1 MNNLS
6 DFPAIYARIKSHLK
20 VKTQREVAAAL
31 GKTDQWLSNLMQAAR
46 GKPKEG
52 GVKNLPYKEIVEW
65 AINAGVSVD
74 YILTGK
80 EPIPRGYNPPSLQ
93 VETVK
98 KYSHRVH
105 DAIEQGLYIPVRLLK
120 DSVAAGSPAAVDE
133 NHVEGWALIYADRQ
147 WMPNDPE
154 KYTCVKVKGRSMYPV
169 LDHGDIVAIDHAER
183 DPKYL
188 DGKMVAFRVNGG
200 VTIKWLKYKPKEKTV
215 VGVPENHEELDHV
228 VILVGPEIDEG
239 IVGLVRWWWA
249 KR

>member
-1 MNNLS
+1 MAALNKEFSKRLLALMGKKG
-6 DFPAIYARIKSHLK
+6 FPTQKALAEALK
-20 VKTQREVAAAL
+20 VSGNAITNYVTKGRVPEWDVL
-31 GKTDQWLSNLMQAAR
+31 AR
-46 GKPKEG
+46 MASLF
-52 GVKNLPYKEIVEW
+52 GVTI
-65 AINAGVSVD
+65 D
-74 YILTGK
+74 YLVTGK
-80 EPIPRGYNPPSLQ
+80 EPVPRGYNPPPLQ

-98 KYSHRVH
+98 KYSRRVH
-105 DAIEQGLYIPVRLLK
+105 DAIEQGMYIPVRLLK
-120 DSVAAGSPAAVDE
+120 DSVAAGAPAMVDE

-169 LDHGDIVAIDHAER
+169 LDDGDIVAIDHAEKN
-183 DPKYL
+183 PKYL

-200 VTIKWLKYKPKEKTV
+200 VTIKWLKYRPKEKTV

>member
-1 MNNLS
+1 LVK
-6 DFPAIYARIKSHLK
+6 AREEKDL
-20 VKTQREVAAAL
+20 TQREAAL
-31 GKTDQWLSNLMQAAR
+31 NIGISQQNLSRYEAGSIEPPAGVLLVLSNTYNVSIDYLIK
-46 GKPKEG
+46 GKDP
-52 GVKNLPYKEIVEW
+52 
-65 AINAGVSVD
+65 A
-74 YILTGK
+74 
-80 EPIPRGYNPPSLQ
+80 PRGYNPPSLQ

-98 KYSHRVH
+98 KYSRRVTN
-105 DAIEQGLYIPVRLLK
+105 AIEQGLYVPVRLLK
-120 DSVAAGSPAAVDE
+120 DSVAAGEPAAVDE

-154 KYTCVKVKGRSMYPV
+154 SYTCVKVKGRSMYPV
-169 LDHGDIVAIDHAER
+169 LDNGDIVAIDHAER

>member
-1 MNNLS
+1 MKSLAKAMGCEPKARQIALHLGISEQDFSNRKKRDTLIDPVVRWALANNV
-6 DFPAIYARIKSHLK
+6 D
-20 VKTQREVAAAL
+20 VN
-31 GKTDQWLSNLMQAAR
+31 WLF
-46 GKPKEG
+46 
-52 GVKNLPYKEIVEW
+52 
-65 AINAGVSVD
+65 
-74 YILTGK
+74 TGK
-80 EPIPRGYNPPSLQ
+80 EPTSQKPQPPQL
-93 VETVK
+93 VIETVK

-120 DSVAAGSPAAVDE
+120 DSVAAGAPAMVDE

-169 LDHGDIVAIDHAER
+169 LDDGDIVAIDHAEKN
-183 DPKYL
+183 PKYL

-200 VTIKWLKYKPKEKTV
+200 VTIKWLKYRPKEKTV

>member
-1 MNNLS
+1 MSKKAIPLEDLTGIGRRFIQAREERGFNQRDAALKIGISQQNLS
-6 DFPAIYARIKSHLK
+6 RYEAGSVEPPAGVLLA
-20 VKTQREVAAAL
+20 
-31 GKTDQWLSNLMQAAR
+31 LSNTY
-46 GKPKEG
+46 
-52 GVKNLPYKEIVEW
+52 N
-65 AINAGVSVD
+65 VSID
-74 YILTGK
+74 YLIKGK
-80 EPIPRGYNPPSLQ
+80 EPIPRGYNPPPLQ
-93 VETVK
+93 IETVK

-105 DAIEQGLYIPVRLLK
+105 DAIEQGRYVPVRLLN
-120 DSVAAGSPAAVDE
+120 DAVAAGAPAEVNEDD
-133 NHVEGWALIYADRQ
+133 VGGWALIYADRQ

-169 LDHGDIVAIDHAER
+169 LDDGDIVAIDHAER
-183 DPKYL
+183 NPKAL

-200 VTIKWLKYKPKEKTV
+200 VTIKWLKFRPKEKTV

>member
-1 MNNLS
+1 MLQKEKASGKKEAQFARELGLGLTTYRALKSGGPQGPALS
-6 DFPAIYARIKSHLK
+6 TILRMIDSAGLE
-20 VKTQREVAAAL
+20 EVMYL
-31 GKTDQWLSNLMQAAR
+31 
-46 GKPKEG
+46 
-52 GVKNLPYKEIVEW
+52 
-65 AINAGVSVD
+65 
-74 YILTGK
+74 LTGK
-80 EPIPRGYNPPSLQ
+80 EPVPRGYNPPPLQ

-98 KYSHRVH
+98 KYSRRVH
-105 DAIEQGLYIPVRLLK
+105 DAIEQGMYIPVRLLK
-120 DSVAAGSPAAVDE
+120 DSVAAGAPAMVDE
-133 NHVEGWALIYADRQ
+133 NHVEGWALIYADRK

-169 LDHGDIVAIDHAER
+169 LDDGDIVAIDHAEKN
-183 DPKYL
+183 PKYL

-200 VTIKWLKYKPKEKTV
+200 VTIKWLKYRPKEKTV

>member
-1 MNNLS
+1 MAKKAIALDNLG
-6 DFPAIYARIKSHLK
+6 
-20 VKTQREVAAAL
+20 EVAARLKAARVKCK
-31 GKTDQWLSNLMQAAR
+31 KTQAAVASFLGLAQPHINR
-46 GKPKEG
+46 YESGEIEPPLAVL
-52 GVKNLPYKEIVEW
+52 VKLASLY
-65 AINAGVSVD
+65 GVSID
-74 YILTGK
+74 YLLTGK
-80 EPIPRGYNPPSLQ
+80 DPIPRGYNPPPLQ

-120 DSVAAGSPAAVDE
+120 DSVAAGAPAMVDE
-133 NHVEGWALIYADRQ
+133 NHVEGWALIYADRK

-169 LDHGDIVAIDHAER
+169 LDDGDIVAIDHAER
-183 DPKYL
+183 NPKAL

-200 VTIKWLKYKPKEKTV
+200 VTIKWLKYRPKEKTV